1 MGFSNKFYLNY
12 LHRAGEIFE
21 STGKFPEFLAIIA
34 EYGYDAARIEHGEE
48 LFNEFAKYHYAY
60 LEKRQDA
67 LSKLQTLKAFY
78 KNIFKEY
85 MDYVKRL
92 RVELIN
98 DQETGTALG
107 LKGER
112 DRAKGTF
119 LDQSTNFYYM
129 AMKPEIFGK
138 IKGFGLTMEKLQN
151 SENHVREYLD
161 YRIAYESMDGECQ
174 ELVEKRG
181 KAYTKSREWLTAF
194 ITSCKVAYA
203 DNLQALEKIG
213 IFILNRPRQ
222 HPVKET
228 PETEPAPSK
237 LAKSKKRRRKTP
249 VKGNN

>member
-1 MGFSNKFYLNY
+1 MGFSNKFYMNY
-12 LHRAGEIFE
+12 LHIAGEIFE
-21 STGKFPEFLAIIA
+21 STGKYPDFLAIIA
-34 EYGYDAARIEHGEE
+34 EYGYDAARIEHGRE

-67 LSKLQTLKAFY
+67 LSKLQTLRTLY

-98 DQETGTALG
+98 DPETSAALG

-112 DRAKGTF
+112 DRAKGGF
-119 LDQSTNFYYM
+119 IDQSTNFYNM
-129 AMKPEIFGK
+129 AMKPGTFSK
-138 IKGFGLTMEKLQN
+138 IRGFGLTMEKLQN
-151 SENHVREYLD
+151 SGNHVREYLD

-194 ITSCKVAYA
+194 VTSCKVAYA
-203 DNLQALEKIG
+203 GNLQALEKFG
-213 IFILNRPRQ
+213 IFILNRPRK

-228 PETEPAPSK
+228 PETESASDKPVK
-237 LAKSKKRRRKTP
+237 AKKKSRKTP
-249 VKGNN
+249 VKK

>member
-1 MGFSNKFYLNY
+1 MGFSNKFYMNY
-12 LHRAGEIFE
+12 LHTAGEIFE
-21 STGKFPEFLAIIA
+21 STGKYPDFLAIIA
-34 EYGYDAARIEHGEE
+34 EYGYDANRIKQGKD
-48 LFNEFAKYHYAY
+48 LFDEFAKFHYAY

-67 LSKLQTLKAFY
+67 LSKLQTLRTLY

-98 DQETGTALG
+98 DTETSTALG

-112 DRAKGTF
+112 DRAKGVF
-119 LDQSTNFYYM
+119 LDQSTNFYSM

-138 IKGFGLTMEKLQN
+138 IQGFGLSMEKLQK
-151 SENHVREYLD
+151 SLDHVREYLNV
-161 YRIAYESMDGECQ
+161 RNSYEIMNGECQ

-194 ITSCKVAYA
+194 VTSCKVAYSG
-203 DNLQALEKIG
+203 NLQALEKFG
-213 IFILNRPRQ
+213 IFILNRPRK

-228 PETEPAPSK
+228 PETVSAPEK
-237 LAKSKKRRRKTP
+237 P
-249 VKGNN
+249 VKAKKKKGKTAVKE